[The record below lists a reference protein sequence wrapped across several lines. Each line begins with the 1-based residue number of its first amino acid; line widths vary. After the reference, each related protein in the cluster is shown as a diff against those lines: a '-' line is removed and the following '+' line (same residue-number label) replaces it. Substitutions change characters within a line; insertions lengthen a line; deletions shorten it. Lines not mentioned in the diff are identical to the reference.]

1 MDKLVHIQSDRCKY
15 CNSSNI
21 VKYGTFQGMQRYF
34 CKSCNRKF
42 ADNDALPK
50 MKTPTWIISLALNC
64 YYGGM
69 SLGAIQ
75 SEINQQHGAIYAQS
89 SIYNWIIRFSEEA
102 IRQAKSFQPNVGNTW
117 LLCTAPTGTG
127 PHRLWFMDIFDM
139 NSKYLLASHL
149 SETDEE
155 QEAIDF
161 LMSNPFKF
169 QKIFD
174 RPITIVL
181 SDAFDVDKFTQKV
194 KESELR
200 DKFILKKADRKN
212 MEQFDKILKKRS
224 RVVHSFKSINKA
236 HTLTEAWRLYYNFI
250 AGNNA
255 IGRIPPA
262 QKMGKTPFKKWKDVI
277 NQSSIKISYHKI

>member
-89 SIYNWIIRFSEEA
+89 SIYDWIIRFSEEA
-102 IRQAKSFQPNVGNTW
+102 IRQAKSFQPNAGNTW

-155 QEAIDF
+155 QDAIDF

-181 SDAFDVDKFTQKV
+181 SAAFDVDKFTQKV
-194 KESELR
+194 KEAELR
-200 DKFILKKADRKN
+200 DALYLRKSGQKKHGAGRKDIKKKKSRRPQFQEYKQGTYIDRGMAIIL
-212 MEQFDKILKKRS
+212 QF
-224 RVVHSFKSINKA
+224 HC
-236 HTLTEAWRLYYNFI
+236 
-250 AGNNA
+250 G
-255 IGRIPPA
+255 
-262 QKMGKTPFKKWKDVI
+262 Q
-277 NQSSIKISYHKI
+277 